1 MNLDRLY
8 NIACVLSAIFICLP
22 FLMDSLIADIPRW
35 GWQIMTV
42 FIAVS
47 FLSMAVLWLL
57 RKNRDWDKEH
67 GRTIHKRRKR

>member
-1 MNLDRLY
+1 
-8 NIACVLSAIFICLP
+8 
-22 FLMDSLIADIPRW
+22 MDSLIADIPRG